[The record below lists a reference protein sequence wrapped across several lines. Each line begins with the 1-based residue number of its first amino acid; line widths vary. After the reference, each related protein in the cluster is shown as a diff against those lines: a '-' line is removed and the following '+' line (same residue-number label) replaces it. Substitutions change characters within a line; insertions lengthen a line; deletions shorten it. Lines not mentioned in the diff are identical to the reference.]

1 VTEDL
6 NPGGSAP
13 RGSAI
18 ERFRRTVVAHPV
30 IVGVLV
36 GSTVIGLVLG
46 LLLLPESWTV
56 VRRALGGAV
65 GGAGC
70 GLICTAPRIIG

>member
-1 VTEDL
+1 MDDSNSEGKPAET
-6 NPGGSAP
+6 SALH
-13 RGSAI
+13 RAR
-18 ERFRRTVVAHPV
+18 EVALRHPV

-36 GSTVIGLVLG
+36 GCTLVGIGAGIVW
-46 LLLLPESWTV
+46 LPPEWTI
-56 VRRALGGAV
+56 VRRVLGGAV

>member
-1 VTEDL
+1 M
-6 NPGGSAP
+6 PGDSAL
-13 RGSAI
+13 
-18 ERFRRTVVAHPV
+18 ERFQRTISAHPI

-36 GSTVIGLVLG
+36 GSTVLG
-46 LLLLPESWTV
+46 LILGMLLLPGEWTL

>member
-1 VTEDL
+1 V
-6 NPGGSAP
+6 A
-13 RGSAI
+13 
-18 ERFRRTVVAHPV
+18 ERLLRTVVAHPI

-36 GSTVIGLVLG
+36 GSTVAGLILG
-46 LLLLPESWTV
+46 VVMLPEDWSV

-65 GGAGC
+65 AGAGC